1 MTRILVTGATG
12 FVGKQVLRALNI
24 DGVQLI
30 PVVRTGKEY
39 LVQEEGRIEYVIS
52 TRDMFAEV
60 ESTWTDWCKGV
71 DILIHTAWYA
81 EPGKYLRSTKNIDC
95 LAGSLRMAQGAVQ
108 AGVKR
113 IVGIG
118 SCAEYD
124 QKSGFLSVET
134 GLNPLTP
141 YGAAKAALFL
151 YLSQWLPTQA
161 VNFVWC
167 RLFYLYGADENE
179 NRLVA
184 YLRSQLKMG
193 KPAELTSGNQ
203 IRDFMNVVDASR
215 KIAEIALSDRVGP
228 VNVCSGLPI
237 TIRQLAENIA
247 DEYGRRDLIKFDSR
261 PDSVFDPPCIVGIPN
276 C

>member
-30 PVVRTGKEY
+30 PVVRTGKEN
-39 LVQEEGRIEYVIS
+39 LVEEADRIEYVIS
-52 TRDMFAEV
+52 TPDMFAEA
-60 ESTWTDWCKGV
+60 ESTWADWCKDV

-81 EPGKYLRSTKNIDC
+81 DTGKYLHSTKNIDC

-108 AGVKR
+108 AGVHR

-124 QKSGFLSVET
+124 HTSAFLSVDT
-134 GLNPLTP
+134 VLNPLTP
-141 YGAAKAALFL
+141 YAAAKAALFL
-151 YLSQWLPTQA
+151 SLSKWLPTQA

-167 RLFYLYGADENE
+167 RLFYLYGPAENE

-184 YLRSQLKMG
+184 YLHSQLKLG

-203 IRDFMNVVDASR
+203 IRDFMNVEDAGK

-228 VNVCSGLPI
+228 VNICSGLPI
-237 TIRQLAENIA
+237 TIRQLAESIA

-261 PDSVFDPPCIVGIPN
+261 PDGFFDPPCIVGIPN